1 MKSLRVIL
9 RSGHKVV
16 RDRANAPL
24 TPRCGVFERC
34 IWKFGKTRK
43 EIGVRPRHMLQESI
57 ERLVVLGHVK
67 EISAVVA
74 SGTSAPSASFCA

>member
-1 MKSLRVIL
+1 MQSLRVVL
-9 RSGHKVV
+9 RGGHKVV
-16 RDRANAPL
+16 RNRANAPL
-24 TPRCGVFERC
+24 IAMCGVGKGC
-34 IWKFGKTRK
+34 VWKFGKTRK
-43 EIGVRPRHMLQESI
+43 EIGVCPRHMLQESI